1 MKLRRIPGRSVAKA
15 TAKCQSPV
23 LSSRHTVALSLRS
36 FTLIDNMDHEQEVN
50 DDEQDEGRKKGKE
63 REGGR
68 SFSRREFQNGGGLTN
83 RAVPSV
89 RPSQPTALC
98 SSFPAG
104 GGMCVK
110 RIHELGWRLRVLS
123 EVARSHPA
131 LPMQFQSEPRED
143 EIKSIFSK
151 EEEEG

>member
-83 RAVPSV
+83 RGAAPSASA
-89 RPSQPTALC
+89 RPSQRPFVLH
-98 SSFPAG
+98 S
-104 GGMCVK
+104 
-110 RIHELGWRLRVLS
+110 RL
-123 EVARSHPA
+123 A
-131 LPMQFQSEPRED
+131 
-143 EIKSIFSK
+143 
-151 EEEEG
+151 EECA

>member
-1 MKLRRIPGRSVAKA
+1 
-15 TAKCQSPV
+15 
-23 LSSRHTVALSLRS
+23 
-36 FTLIDNMDHEQEVN
+36 
-50 DDEQDEGRKKGKE
+50 
-63 REGGR
+63 
-68 SFSRREFQNGGGLTN
+68 
-83 RAVPSV
+83 
-89 RPSQPTALC
+89 
-98 SSFPAG
+98 
-104 GGMCVK
+104 MCVK